1 MRARTI
7 AVTAALGSAVVLG
20 LGGAAWATAGG
31 GRGGDDE
38 DASVT
43 GPGADRAGAAAIAH
57 LGGGAVRAVER
68 ESEDGETWE
77 VEFTKGNGETVDV
90 YLDANYRVAAV
101 EGDSET
107 EGGSK
112 QEGGSKHEG
121 GSKPEDQSEQE
132 DESAHEDGP
141 EQEDESA
148 KEDGSEQESDSE
160 KANSDDEAGEEG

>member
-77 VEFTKGNGETVDV
+77 VEVTKGNGETVDV

-112 QEGGSKHEG
+112 QEGGSK
-121 GSKPEDQSEQE
+121 PEDQSEQ
-132 DESAHEDGP
+132 D
-141 EQEDESA
+141 DESA
-148 KEDGSEQESDSE
+148 KEDGSEQENDSE
-160 KANSDDEAGEEG
+160 KADSDDEAGEEG

>member
-7 AVTAALGSAVVLG
+7 TVTAALGSAVVLA

-38 DASVT
+38 DASVR

-57 LGGGAVRAVER
+57 LGGGTVSAVER

-77 VEFTKGNGETVDV
+77 VEVTKGNGETVDV

-112 QEGGSKHEG
+112 QEGGSK
-121 GSKPEDQSEQE
+121 PEDQSEQ
-132 DESAHEDGP
+132 D
-141 EQEDESA
+141 DESA
-148 KEDGSEQESDSE
+148 KEDGSEQENDSE
-160 KANSDDEAGEEG
+160 KADSDDEAGEEG